1 MWMTTCCSPRRGRRV
16 ASLCKVHYPP
26 AFGIGRAAVRRGNSL
41 VLVMEGLGYGIKMT
55 NSSITVKLVETPAEL
70 EAAFSLRIRVFVG
83 EQGVPANIEL
93 DELDTADDTV
103 HAVAL
108 HDGVVIGTGRLLP
121 DVDGKG
127 PHIGRMAVEQDRRR
141 GGVGGQVLRFLEEQG
156 RERGFRQ
163 ITLHAQEYVKS
174 FYAGHGYREVGEVF
188 EEAGIPH
195 REMVKEL

>member
-1 MWMTTCCSPRRGRRV
+1 MTS
-16 ASLCKVHYPP
+16 
-26 AFGIGRAAVRRGNSL
+26 NSD
-41 VLVMEGLGYGIKMT
+41 
-55 NSSITVKLVETPAEL
+55 ITVKLIETPAEL

-83 EQGVPANIEL
+83 EQGVPADIEL
-93 DELDTADDTV
+93 DEFDTADDTV

-108 HDGVVIGTGRLLP
+108 HDSVVIGTGRLLP

-127 PHIGRMAVEQDRRR
+127 PHIGRMAVQQDRRR
-141 GGVGGQVLRFLEEQG
+141 DGVGGQVLDFLEEQG

-174 FYAGHGYREVGEVF
+174 FYAGHGYREVGDIF

>member
-1 MWMTTCCSPRRGRRV
+1 MPSTTD
-16 ASLCKVHYPP
+16 
-26 AFGIGRAAVRRGNSL
+26 
-41 VLVMEGLGYGIKMT
+41 
-55 NSSITVKLVETPAEL
+55 ITVKVVETPAEL
-70 EAAFSLRIRVFVG
+70 EGAFSLRIRVFVG
-83 EQGVPANIEL
+83 EQGVPAEIEL
-93 DELDTADDTV
+93 DEADTDPGTV

-108 HDGVVIGTGRLLP
+108 QEGVIIGTGRLLT

-141 GGVGGQVLRFLEEQG
+141 AGVGGLVLNFLEDQG
-156 RERGFRQ
+156 RAQGFRQ

-174 FYAGHGYREVGEVF
+174 FYAGHGYREVGDIF

>member
-1 MWMTTCCSPRRGRRV
+1 M
-16 ASLCKVHYPP
+16 
-26 AFGIGRAAVRRGNSL
+26 
-41 VLVMEGLGYGIKMT
+41 
-55 NSSITVKLVETPAEL
+55 SSIPDITVKLVETPTEL
-70 EAAFSLRIRVFVG
+70 EGAFSLRIRVFVG
-83 EQGVPANIEL
+83 EQGVPADIEL
-93 DELDTADDTV
+93 DEFDTVDDTV

-108 HDGVVIGTGRLLP
+108 QDGVIIGTGRLLP

-127 PHIGRMAVEQDRRR
+127 PHIGRMAVAQERRR
-141 GGVGGQVLRFLEEQG
+141 DGVGGQVLRFLEQQG
-156 RERGFRQ
+156 RDRGFRQ

>member
-1 MWMTTCCSPRRGRRV
+1 
-16 ASLCKVHYPP
+16 
-26 AFGIGRAAVRRGNSL
+26 
-41 VLVMEGLGYGIKMT
+41 MT

>member
-1 MWMTTCCSPRRGRRV
+1 MTS
-16 ASLCKVHYPP
+16 
-26 AFGIGRAAVRRGNSL
+26 NSD
-41 VLVMEGLGYGIKMT
+41 
-55 NSSITVKLVETPAEL
+55 ITVKLVETPAEL

-83 EQGVPANIEL
+83 EQGVPADIEL
-93 DELDTADDTV
+93 DEFDTADDTV

-127 PHIGRMAVEQDRRR
+127 PHIGRMAVEQERRR
-141 GGVGGQVLRFLEEQG
+141 DGIGGRVLNFLEQQG

-195 REMVKEL
+195 REMVKDL

>member
-1 MWMTTCCSPRRGRRV
+1 M
-16 ASLCKVHYPP
+16 AS
-26 AFGIGRAAVRRGNSL
+26 NSD
-41 VLVMEGLGYGIKMT
+41 
-55 NSSITVKLVETPAEL
+55 ITVKLIETPAEL
-70 EAAFSLRIRVFVG
+70 EGAFSLRIRVFVG
-83 EQGVPANIEL
+83 EQGVPADIEL
-93 DELDTADDTV
+93 DEFDTAADTI

-108 HDGVVIGTGRLLP
+108 HDGVIIGTGRLLP

-141 GGVGGQVLRFLEEQG
+141 DGVGGQVLDFLEEQG
-156 RERGFRQ
+156 RSRGFRQ

-195 REMVKEL
+195 REMVKQL